1 MATSQYSILRQY
13 QPYVSPYNL
22 DLIKDVMLYK
32 QGKVDVNRERIN
44 QQIDLLM
51 GQTIAKP
58 EARAYFENK
67 MSGVLNRVNDMY
79 RGADLSSDGVVR
91 HIQGEISEV
100 LDDTVINAI
109 AGTKAGQQMM
119 DYIHEVQVN
128 DSDKYSA
135 MNAYNALKPYYNW
148 LNDGQA
154 GSRLAPLNYTPY
166 TDYNKELRD
175 NMQAIMKSHKG
186 TTYQVPVT
194 DKDGNPTGVMME
206 VTRDA
211 MTPQQV
217 ADAAMAGLSS
227 NARVQMQ
234 IEAEYLADSNP
245 QAFSLSAM
253 MGYTQQMISQ
263 QDQYIKYL
271 NAEIMGAG
279 SDTNKEALL
288 KNELN
293 KAKSDLAYMQ
303 QSYKNLSSG
312 SYSPVVGAAMVVEN
326 NFKQNAANMY
336 AYDNS
341 TMKMDK
347 DPVYWAKKD
356 YDEKVRGNNIRLE
369 IARSLAE
376 YRNNVLRYNA
386 MNDEADRDL
395 KMKSLEIQRLKAMNA
410 AAGNS
415 GGGRSGSRSVSLEG
429 LRAGTSGTV
438 STGAINTDDIDIEKW
453 HSDKFNDVYSRLTSN
468 SVILQN
474 TIGSDN
480 MGNINGYINIKM
492 SDPTSGYGN
501 LSKDEQ
507 VLKYIKENGGLSNPI
522 FDNLSSEERTRAV
535 AAYQAALQAE
545 RDMDVINDR
554 LNEEDAIRNT
564 KNESLLPAVVNFLHT
579 NDSETIGKFMTQKV
593 MDSFESAW
601 GVFGESVVS
610 GVMRFIPGGSLLG
623 PLYDTYRTNRNRTY
637 TASELDK
644 LQRELDSV
652 KNVMDENGFDGSGYF
667 GENLNIYDWVR
678 QNENGDYYIVSSD
691 SAPDAVKVLSGKDYT
706 LNGRDISDRVHEF
719 FGIGLYADLERN
731 AEERVMDVK
740 RKYIDLQSNPIITF
754 NLSVSST
761 SPEYYESSNVRK
773 LYETKSGIG
782 LDTATSITVQKSSLK
797 GDDGGDIYVLT
808 PIGKS
813 KNGADY
819 EPIEVSSSDL
829 GRYVNIGEGGD
840 AIDVG
845 GYDSGMR
852 SLSFSKATQT
862 WYPRML
868 QARGYDP
875 MYANTESVL
884 KYLTDPLT
892 QYGTGFN
899 DSAENPD
906 PRRAVLIRAAQTILN
921 NYNKFNIRVK
931 GYDDFGMGY
940 NVYLYGVENGER
952 PEELM
957 SYTSPTTAYAD
968 SIDSEL
974 GVAPQIQFVNFL
986 NAAISEE
993 LEAMI
998 LGSQGIRPNGNLA
1011 KMLNFANN

>member
-100 LDDTVINAI
+100 LDDTIINAI

-119 DYIHEVQVN
+119 DYIHEVQMN
-128 DSDKYSA
+128 DPGKYSA

-148 LNDGQA
+148 LNDGKA

-175 NMQAIMKSHKG
+175 NMQVIMKSHKG

-194 DKDGNPTGVMME
+194 DKDGNPTGAMME

-217 ADAAMAGLSS
+217 ADAAMAGLSP

-293 KAKSDLAYMQ
+293 KVKSDLAYMQ

-312 SYSPVVGAAMVVEN
+312 NYSPIVGAAMVVEN

-376 YRNNVLRYNA
+376 YRNASLRYNM
-386 MNDEADRDL
+386 MNDEADREL
-395 KMKSLEIQRLKAMNA
+395 RRESLEIQRLRAMNQ

-438 STGAINTDDIDIEKW
+438 STGAVNTDDIDIEKW

-468 SVILQN
+468 SAILQN

-480 MGNINGYINIKM
+480 MGNINGYINTKM

-545 RDMDVINDR
+545 RDMDVINDM
-554 LNEEDAIRNT
+554 LTEENNIINNSYRTLYDSMYPGESGNNQNNAFDFFGRGMNSIMSADGSNDPTRSITQSVYTPRNVYNIIKRAEGLVDAI
-564 KNESLLPAVVNFLHT
+564 
-579 NDSETIGKFMTQKV
+579 GY
-593 MDSFESAW
+593 
-601 GVFGESVVS
+601 S
-610 GVMRFIPGGSLLG
+610 G
-623 PLYDTYRTNRNRTY
+623 
-637 TASELDK
+637 LDK
-644 LQRELDSV
+644 DALKSDIRNMFVQRE
-652 KNVMDENGFDGSGYF
+652 DGSFVINQNYNGVSPWYNEYIRNSRRIGYLPSS
-667 GENLNIYDWVR
+667 EREDVQSQIDDVR
-678 QNENGDYYIVSSD
+678 
-691 SAPDAVKVLSGKDYT
+691 
-706 LNGRDISDRVHEF
+706 
-719 FGIGLYADLERN
+719 
-731 AEERVMDVK
+731 

-754 NLSVSST
+754 DLNVSST

-773 LYETKSGIG
+773 LYETKAGVG

-797 GDDGGDIYVLT
+797 GDDGSDIYVLT
-808 PIGKS
+808 PVGKS

-819 EPIEVSSSDL
+819 EPIEVSSADL

-852 SLSFSKATQT
+852 SLSFSKSTQT

-884 KYLTDPLT
+884 KNLTDSLT

-906 PRRAVLIRAAQTILN
+906 PRRIVLIRAAQTILN

-968 SIDSEL
+968 AIDSEL

-998 LGSQGIRPNGNLA
+998 SGSQGIRPNGNLA
-1011 KMLNFANN
+1011 KMLNFVNN